1 MDDDQ
6 EAMNPSRRQQQP
18 VSLGGGGTRHVQ
30 FGGGVVDSLG
40 SQGHRGGQRST
51 AGRGVGGGLD
61 LGVGLSNRQGTA
73 SVLGIG
79 PSQHQ
84 VKVSDLFINYW
95 TWAMDLRCILW
106 LAGSCNGDQP
116 GNKPESATGNL
127 EAFLDL
133 SNWTLIMDCS
143 LNGGTQGFTASS
155 HLGLGQSYQQV
166 KLELFLD
173 QGHLS
178 GFITGQSGGR
188 QFRWGRGSFGSG
200 SGNGPFSIGKFWT
213 LDPGLIRT
221 TGRRR
226 SLPG

>member
-30 FGGGVVDSLG
+30 FGGGVVDGLG
-40 SQGHRGGQRST
+40 SQGHRGGQRPT
-51 AGRGVGGGLD
+51 AGRGVSGGLD

-116 GNKPESATGNL
+116 GNKPESATGL
-127 EAFLDL
+127 RRLVSPGIGSELPAGE
-133 SNWTLIMDCS
+133 I
-143 LNGGTQGFTASS
+143 GT
-155 HLGLGQSYQQV
+155 
-166 KLELFLD
+166 
-173 QGHLS
+173 LS
-178 GFITGQSGGR
+178 GPGSPEWFYNWSV
-188 QFRWGRGSFGSG
+188 RW
-200 SGNGPFSIGKFWT
+200 
-213 LDPGLIRT
+213 T
-221 TGRRR
+221 TV
-226 SLPG
+226 